1 MGARSEE
8 RRYGR
13 TMRIGILSAASLAQ
27 QVVIEPARMI
37 PGVEVA
43 AIAARDRYRAEDIAE
58 RFGIAHVLDDYE
70 ALCVSPYIDA
80 VYICTPP
87 AIHKKWTLRAL
98 AAGKHV
104 LCEKPFAANTSEA
117 REMVAA
123 GIAAKRVLMEA
134 FHWRYHPLA
143 ERIREICDE
152 EMGTIHALSAKFTV
166 GHLDRSSNQ
175 FNFPLGGG
183 ALMDLGVYPLQW
195 VRFVMGTEPEVVRAQ
210 MKFADPNLDVSAD
223 VELRFD
229 GDVQANVH
237 CSMEHGVPFSAQ
249 LMVDGE
255 LGTLVVTNPLAPQ
268 MGHEIALTTNSGTR
282 KETVATTTS
291 YYHQLLAFVAAVD
304 LGAGF
309 PTGGEDSIA
318 TMELVDAIY
327 VAAGSVPRLSLPE

>member
-1 MGARSEE
+1 
-8 RRYGR
+8 
-13 TMRIGILSAASLAQ
+13 MRIGILSAAGLAQ
-27 QVVIEPARMI
+27 QVIIDPARLI
-37 PGVEVA
+37 PGVDVT
-43 AIAARDRYRAEDIAE
+43 AIAARDRDRAGDVAD
-58 RFGIAHVLDDYE
+58 RFGIAHVLDDYQ
-70 ALCVSPYIDA
+70 ALCSSPYVDA

-87 AIHKKWTLRAL
+87 ALHHKWTLRAL

-104 LCEKPFAANTSEA
+104 LCEKPFAANAREA

-123 GIAAKRVLMEA
+123 GIAANRVLMEA

-143 ERIREICDE
+143 DRIRAICDGE
-152 EMGTIHALSAKFTV
+152 LGTIHALSARFTV

-195 VRFVMGTEPEVVRAQ
+195 VRFVMGTEPQVVSAQ
-210 MKFADPNLDVSAD
+210 MKFADPNLDVTAD
-223 VELRFD
+223 VELRFP
-229 GDVQANVH
+229 GDVLASIH
-237 CSMEHGVPFSAQ
+237 CSMQHGVPFSAE

-282 KETVATTTS
+282 RETVAMTTS

-309 PTGGEDSIA
+309 PTGGTDSVA

-327 VAAGSVPRLSLPE
+327 QAAGSVPRLSISA